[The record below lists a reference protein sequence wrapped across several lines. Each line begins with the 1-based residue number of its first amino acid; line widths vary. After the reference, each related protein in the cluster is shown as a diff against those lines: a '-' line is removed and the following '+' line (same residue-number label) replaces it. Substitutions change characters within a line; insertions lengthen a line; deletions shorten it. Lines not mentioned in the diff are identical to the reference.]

1 LVPRADVIGALL
13 NPNRP
18 NPDVQLKDVQA
29 AAQTAGRRL
38 VALNAATECEV
49 EAAFSALALQPAIAD
64 NLDL

>member
-29 AAQTAGRRL
+29 AAQTVGRR
-38 VALNAATECEV
+38 TRKKP
-49 EAAFSALALQPAIAD
+49 FSFSKRIYKLRWRIESASQPESRP
-64 NLDL
+64 